1 MSGIR
6 PTRAEMREHAA
17 ELAEVRVSA
26 LLQAFVA
33 FDVNEDAIHKMLVET
48 LTNTYIAGF
57 ANGWDAALD
66 EATEALGKVERF
78 QP

>member
-1 MSGIR
+1 MTR

-17 ELAEVRVSA
+17 ELAEVRVSS

-33 FDVNEDAIHKMLVET
+33 FDASEETMHKMLVDT
-48 LTNTYIAGF
+48 LTNTYVAGY

-66 EATEALGKVERF
+66 EATDALGKVERF